1 MNTSETIGAIA
12 KALAAAQAEIEN
24 VTTDAK
30 NDFFQKTDA
39 NGKKK
44 ASTYATLAAVLDEC
58 RPVLSKNGIAVIQSP
73 GNDGELVTV
82 TTRLIHES
90 GEWMEST
97 VGVKPA
103 KFDAQGLGAVVTY
116 LRRFALAAF
125 CGVAQEDDDGNAAS
139 ANATAPSRPAGVQG
153 GSQTRPAQ
161 NNAAQGNVSDAQ
173 REENARKMFAVVR
186 EFGNDGDAE
195 AWEMVD
201 KQDKM
206 AMYRR
211 ACARAKEINAG
222 FVAPV

>member
-1 MNTSETIGAIA
+1 MFTTSESTGEFS
-12 KALAAAQAEIEN
+12 KAMALVQAEIEN
-24 VTTDAK
+24 VAVDASNPAFK
-30 NDFFQKTDA
+30 RGNKDSK
-39 NGKKK
+39 
-44 ASTYATLAAVLDEC
+44 YATLAAVLDVC
-58 RPVLSKNGIAVIQSP
+58 RPALSKHGIAVLQSP
-73 GNDGELVTV
+73 GNDGDQVTV
-82 TTRLIHES
+82 TTRLTHGS
-90 GEWMEST
+90 GEWMQST
-97 VGVKPA
+97 VGVKPDRA
-103 KFDAQGLGAVVTY
+103 TAQGLGAATTY
-116 LRRFALAAF
+116 LRRFALAAM
-125 CGVAQEDDDGNAAS
+125 CGVAQDDDDGNEAS
-139 ANATAPSRPAGVQG
+139 GTNGNATSRPSPQPTQPA
-153 GSQTRPAQ
+153 SRPAQ